1 MKKEYRV
8 WKFVLGCDPE
18 LTAEMEIVK
27 ANSAEE
33 AEDMVADLAGGWGII
48 GSEEI
53 TEENME
59 WDDDFHRIFN
69 K

>member
-1 MKKEYRV
+1 MKEYRV
-8 WKFVLGCDPE
+8 WKFVFGCSPE
-18 LTAEMEIVK
+18 LTAEMEIIE

-33 AEDMVADLAGGWGII
+33 AEEYVRDPEGGWGII

-53 TEENME
+53 TEENKD
-59 WDDDFHRIFN
+59 WDNDYHRIFN